1 MADNKTLVTVGKP
14 KTGGAVFC
22 APVGTTLPT
31 NAYSDLNAAFT
42 SMGTIS
48 DDGVTNTNERSVE
61 EIRDWEGNI
70 VLSPQTE
77 KTDTF
82 GLSFM
87 DSKRLELLKV
97 LYHPDNVSGSLEAG
111 IEVKINATEL
121 ETYSW
126 VIDMITTDG
135 DPKRIVIP
143 KGKVTE
149 IGEISYQSGEAVL
162 FESTITAYPDDSSN
176 THYEY
181 LMDKAAAET
190 AKG

>member
-97 LYHPDNVSGSLEAG
+97 LYHPDNVSGTLEAG

-181 LMDKAAAET
+181 LMDKTAAET